1 MDFGTTVSFGPS
13 GSSINAMKF
22 AVPRVVEAL
31 TRDLFLADIDEHYR
45 TLLNYDTPEF
55 GLEFARDA
63 AR

>member
-1 MDFGTTVSFGPS
+1 
-13 GSSINAMKF
+13 MKF

-31 TRDLFLADIDEHYR
+31 TRDLFLADINEHYR

-63 AR
+63 VR